1 MTALILAST
10 SETRRQILTQAGLKF
25 QATSPMIDEEALK
38 DGLKAEGLDGRAL
51 ADALAEAKAVK
62 LSSKNPGA
70 LVIGADQVLAI
81 EDDILLDK
89 AETPDDACAQLR
101 LLSGR
106 GHRLFSAVVV
116 AAAGVPVWRYVGI
129 AKLSVRP
136 LSDEFIDRYVESHWD
151 DIRHSVGCYQIE
163 GPGAQ
168 LFSRVEG
175 DFFDI
180 LGLPLFPLLGFLRDR
195 KVLPS

>member
-10 SETRRQILTQAGLKF
+10 SETRRQILTQAGLEF
-25 QATSPMIDEEALK
+25 EATSPMIDEEALK

-62 LSSKNPGA
+62 LSSKNPRA

-89 AETPDDACAQLR
+89 AETPGDACAQLR
-101 LLSGR
+101 LLSGK
-106 GHRLFSAVVV
+106 GHSLFSAVVV
-116 AAAGVPVWRYVGI
+116 AAAGVPVWRYVGM
-129 AKLSVRP
+129 AKLLVRP

-180 LGLPLFPLLGFLRDR
+180 LGLPLFPLLTFLRDR